1 MIKNF
6 VVAMICCAA
15 YSLQAQDGTVSPFS
29 FFGIGDLRANGSM
42 ENQMMGGISMYAD
55 SIHVNL
61 SNPAAYEKLRLMV
74 YTVGVSHKEFRLKD
88 FTTEQNSSVTN
99 VDYLAIGLPLGKGFG
114 AGFGLMPYSSVGYNI
129 VSESTNANQAL
140 VTNIF
145 SGEGGLSRIFMSV
158 GYEIAEDISVGITGN
173 FNFGTLENNRVQS
186 VENIQF
192 GTLDRRES
200 RINGFD
206 VNYALNYTPTIRNK
220 YKLFTSIMVNTQ
232 ANLVSDNTEI
242 IGSFSTVTG
251 QDIEVADVNLEPQG
265 LKRTELKIPTTATFG
280 LGFGKDK
287 KWFLGAEYSFQG
299 FDKFS
304 NDFLEVDNLTYK
316 NASSIGFGGYYV
328 PDYTSFTSYIKRIT
342 YRAGL
347 RYAKT
352 GMVVNNKEISN
363 FGITFGMGLPLGG
376 GFSNINLGFEVGK
389 RGTTDAD
396 LIEEN
401 YLKVNIGLSLND
413 KWFLKRKI
421 N

>member
-1 MIKNF
+1 MVKNF

-15 YSLQAQDGTVSPFS
+15 FSLRAQDGTVSPFS
-29 FFGIGDLRANGSM
+29 FFGVGDLRANGSV

-114 AGFGLMPYSSVGYNI
+114 AGFGVMPYSSVGYNI
-129 VSESTNANQAL
+129 ASESTNTNQAL

-145 SGEGGLSRIFMSV
+145 SGEGGLSRVFLSV
-158 GYEIAEDISVGITGN
+158 GYKMAKDISIGITGN
-173 FNFGTLENNRVQS
+173 FNFGTLQSNRVQS

-200 RINGFD
+200 RVNGFD
-206 VNYALNYTPTIRNK
+206 VNYALNYTPAIRNK
-220 YKLFTSIMVNTQ
+220 YTLFTSIMVNTQ

-251 QDIEVADVNLEPQG
+251 QDIEVADVNLEAQG
-265 LKRTELKIPTTATFG
+265 LKRTGLKIPTTATLG
-280 LGFGKDK
+280 LGFGEDK
-287 KWFLGAEYSFQG
+287 KWFLGAEYSFQELN
-299 FDKFS
+299 KFS
-304 NDFLEVDNLTYK
+304 NDFLEVDNLTYQD
-316 NASSIGFGGYYV
+316 ASSISLGGYYV
-328 PDYTSFTSYIKRIT
+328 PDYTSFTSYIKRVT

-347 RYAKT
+347 RYANT
-352 GMVVNNKEISN
+352 GMIVNNKEISN

-376 GFSNINLGFEVGK
+376 GFSNLNLGFEVGK